1 MTRLP
6 VIGIVGS
13 AGAYGRWLRR
23 FFEARMRLQVLG
35 HDPAAPHSEALER
48 LLSDADVLLFAA
60 PIRSTEAI
68 IDDCLRR
75 SAGRER
81 GRLWLDITSIKQAPV
96 AAMLRSQAEVA
107 GLHPMTA
114 PPKAP
119 TLKGKVLVICE
130 ARIDAWRDWLSVL
143 FDALQAEC
151 VRVAPEYHD
160 RAMALIQAMVH
171 ATHLAEAGVLRSHAE
186 HLGPPSALLP
196 LRSASFEL
204 DVAVITRILSLNPQ
218 IYEDI
223 QFGNPHV
230 LPVLDTLLRQLSEL
244 RTMVAAGGE
253 QARASFRQRMLAE
266 NREAIG
272 AQGLAQGNYRFE
284 RIGYLLADLSQARSV
299 SIHLPEDRPGS
310 LRALLQ
316 VFEQHGL
323 NIESLH
329 SSRTQAGEV
338 HFRFGLPAQTD
349 QQALDAALAQ
359 VCDDNLGRILAADA

>member
-1 MTRLP
+1 MTRSP

-13 AGAYGRWLRR
+13 NGAYGRWLQA
-23 FFEARMRLQVLG
+23 FFVHRMGLTVVGTDPTLAGAPSDSEMIARC
-35 HDPAAPHSEALER
+35 
-48 LLSDADVLLFAA
+48 DVLVFAV
-60 PIRSTEAI
+60 PIRHAAAVIEGYAAI
-68 IDDCLRR
+68 ADERVREQLWIDVT
-75 SAGRER
+75 
-81 GRLWLDITSIKQAPV
+81 WIKSAPV
-96 AAMLRSQAEVA
+96 AAMLRSQAEVL

-114 PPKAP
+114 PPKSP
-119 TLKGKVLVICE
+119 TLQGRVLVVCRS
-130 ARIDAWRDWLSVL
+130 RIDGWQPWADTLL
-143 FDALQAEC
+143 GALQAEC
-151 VRVAPEYHD
+151 VDATPGHHD
-160 RAMALIQAMVH
+160 RVMAVVQAMVH
-171 ATHLAEAGVLRSHAE
+171 ATHLAQAGVLREYAGQ
-186 HLGPPSALLP
+186 LGDLQALLP
-196 LRSASFEL
+196 YRTASFEM
-204 DVAVITRILSLNPQ
+204 DTAIAARILALNPA